1 VPANGRVL
9 QNKNSK
15 SRTDEYS
22 DPIAM
27 RSGSVLLRPAD
38 PAPFEILNADAAST
52 ALLVCDHASRAIP
65 AALDNLGLPEAAL
78 DRHIACD
85 IGAAELTRSLACILD
100 APAVLAGFSRLVVD
114 CNRALDDPTAFLAV
128 SDGDIVPG
136 NRDLDGAAKAL
147 REHEIYWP
155 YHQAIEAQ
163 LDEYRLSGRTP
174 ALIAV
179 HSFTPFFDSRARP
192 WEIGVLWDKDPRIPV
207 PLICGLRDSGVV
219 VGDNQPYSGKHP
231 ADFTIDHHGEEAGL
245 PCVSIEI
252 RQDLVR
258 SPEGVAQWSRL
269 LGKVLADI
277 LANDGLYRPRQR
289 ENLI

>member
-1 VPANGRVL
+1 MLATGRVL

-15 SRTDEYS
+15 SQTDVYG
-22 DPIAM
+22 DPIGL
-27 RSGSVLLRPAD
+27 RSGSALLVPGD
-38 PAPFEILNADAAST
+38 PAPYETVNTGGAARV
-52 ALLVCDHASRAIP
+52 LLVCDHASRAIP
-65 AALDNLGLPEAAL
+65 DTLANLGLPEAAL
-78 DRHIACD
+78 GRHIACD
-85 IGAAELTRSLACILD
+85 LGAGDLTRSLAQSLD

-136 NRDLDGAAKAL
+136 NRDLDVAAKAL
-147 REHEIYWP
+147 REQEIYWP

-163 LDEYRLSGRTP
+163 LDEYRLDGLTP
-174 ALIAV
+174 ALIAI
-179 HSFTPFFDSRARP
+179 HSFTPFYDRQARP

-207 PLICGLRDSGVV
+207 QLIHRLRDSGVV
-219 VGDNQPYSGKHP
+219 VGDNKPYSGKHP

-258 SPEGVAQWSRL
+258 SAEGVAQWARL

-277 LANDGLYRPRQR
+277 LADDDLYRPRER

>member
-1 VPANGRVL
+1 M

-15 SRTDEYS
+15 SRTDEQS
-22 DPIAM
+22 EPVAN
-27 RSGSVLLRPAD
+27 RSGSALLGPAD
-38 PAPFEILNADAAST
+38 PAPFEVVNADGAGT

-78 DRHIACD
+78 DRHIARD
-85 IGAAELTRSLACILD
+85 IGAAELTRSLARLLD
-100 APAVLAGFSRLVVD
+100 ASAVLAGFSRLVVD

-147 REHEIYWP
+147 REHEVYWP
-155 YHQAIEAQ
+155 FHQAIEAQ
-163 LDEYRLSGRTP
+163 LDEHRLFGRTP
-174 ALIAV
+174 ALIAI

-192 WEIGVLWDKDPRIPV
+192 WEIGVLWDKDPRIPL
-207 PLICGLRDSGVV
+207 PLIGGLRDSGVV

-277 LANDGLYRPRQR
+277 LANDGLYRPRER